1 MKAPT
6 MPAIIKMLPI
16 MARSMSSNE
25 SATANA
31 LWEALPIKGRGNTWG
46 EEIYF
51 TIPVRAG
58 LEPGADEVV
67 EVGDIAYWP
76 PGSAFCIF
84 FGKTPMS
91 TGDAPVAASPVN
103 TLGAIEGDA
112 TVFKQ
117 VRSGVKVTIEAAD

>member
-1 MKAPT
+1 MPRIKITAGDVTAFAQLSDGPT
-6 MPAIIKMLPI
+6 
-16 MARSMSSNE
+16 ARK
-25 SATANA
+25 
-31 LWEALPIKGRGNTWG
+31 LWDALPIEGSANTWG
-46 EEIYF
+46 DEIYF
-51 TIPVRAG
+51 EIPVNAKAEPDARAQR
-58 LEPGADEVV
+58 A
-67 EVGDIAYWP
+67 VGDIAYWP

>member
-1 MKAPT
+1 MPRIKITAGDVTAFAQLSDGPT
-6 MPAIIKMLPI
+6 
-16 MARSMSSNE
+16 ARK
-25 SATANA
+25 
-31 LWEALPIKGRGNTWG
+31 LWDALPIEGSANTWG
-46 EEIYF
+46 DEIYF
-51 TIPVRAG
+51 EIPLNAKAEPDARAQR
-58 LEPGADEVV
+58 A
-67 EVGDIAYWP
+67 VGDIAYWP